1 MKTEIAGAIL
11 EPTLPRIWMETD
23 KDNFL
28 YLIERLKSERNL
40 YWYQKKE
47 TRICLDA
54 GEASFEVN
62 GVQVR
67 RPAKDEWAGCVLV
80 PYRLLMPFLRVKQ
93 GGLPSEDDR

>member
-1 MKTEIAGAIL
+1 MASFSWNDCVKTEIAGAIL
-11 EPTLPRIWMETD
+11 EPTLLRIWMETD

-28 YLIERLKSERNL
+28 YLIEWLKTERNL

-67 RPAKDEWAGCVLV
+67 RPAKGKWAGCVLV
-80 PYRLLMPFLRVKQ
+80 P
-93 GGLPSEDDR
+93 